1 MRVLYVFYLCCTIE
15 LITYL
20 SICCVEYTNNNL
32 LFVYFIH
39 VVIILT
45 PSGVTSGGAKLSEP
59 VLKFFTDIGIP
70 VLEGYG
76 LTETCK
82 TVVYRYAHI
91 VCMLISVYI
100 LFAVHINIFIAL
112 IRVQYTCALYAL

>member
-1 MRVLYVFYLCCTIE
+1 M
-15 LITYL
+15 
-20 SICCVEYTNNNL
+20 
-32 LFVYFIH
+32 
-39 VVIILT
+39 VIILT

-82 TVVYRYAHI
+82 TAVVYR
-91 VCMLISVYI
+91 CMY
-100 LFAVHINIFIAL
+100 
-112 IRVQYTCALYAL
+112 